1 MHRLFTLFL
10 AGLPLLLMSQETMR
24 VERCTA
30 IDPDSP
36 VYNVYIDDADEKW
49 VSNSQGLFQVHAAD
63 LATKIIMAPDEISVL
78 QLPGGNADIRIPKDA
93 INSALDGA
101 LSETNTISAA
111 YYNEVQDHLWI
122 GTTESGVYLFRTQ
135 PQLREIKEI
144 QRRMPKLRS
153 NKINSIYVDGDED
166 LHFICTDEGV
176 VVGKGGRWGLEER
189 YFSFQAIAHRG
200 KEVWLLAEDLIWI
213 VDGDKQWRSLSID
226 LEEVQGQ
233 IKDIALDK
241 NGKLWIASE
250 YLTVFDIENERYKI
264 FDGADYFTSN
274 DVNTL
279 SADRTGAIWVGTQD
293 KGLYLIEEESAMTV
307 TVLLDNPL
315 SCDPQVN
322 DASLI
327 VKINGGQPPY
337 SYQWGSD
344 ALSGNEVAN
353 LGPGLYQL
361 TVTDSKGI
369 AKSTTGEVPDTRL
382 KLAVSQDQS
391 VGPDGEARGS
401 ASAEVE
407 GGKPR
412 YIYQW
417 DNGEMGPR
425 AERLTA
431 GMHHVTVT
439 DANGCQ
445 AQASIEVGREIGDL
459 MVNLEKTSESN
470 CADDQS
476 NGVAATV
483 SGGLGPYT
491 YNWSDGTVQ
500 GSSASGLAAGTYR
513 VTVTDSQGATAE
525 ASVNFTEVSPM
536 EIEVTAN
543 SQADLDG
550 KNGAAI
556 VRVSGGNGR
565 MTYTWDNGENKAR
578 ATELNAGMHTVTVT
592 DANGCTVEGQ
602 VEITQEIGVLAVRI
616 EKRNES
622 KCAED
627 GLNEIIASASGGVEP
642 YNFKWSDPNLEG
654 LEHKG
659 LSSGTYFVTVT
670 DAEGNTAEQSVLLNE
685 PAPLEVETVVV
696 APASPNGNNGRASVS
711 VKGGTGEYQIGWDN
725 GENKERATKLEIG
738 RHTVTVTDANGC
750 VAYGEVEIEQEVG
763 ELAVRIEKVDESIC
777 ADDGRNEIIASI
789 SGGVEP
795 YSIVWSDPNL
805 EGLEHKG
812 LKAGTYFLTITDG
825 EGSKTEQSVLIRE
838 PSPIQVV
845 TQVNA
850 PASTGNSDGRASL
863 HVEGGTGNYQY
874 TWDNG
879 ETEIEAKSLSPGE
892 HSVTVTDDAGCKAT
906 ATVEIT
912 EDILELALN
921 LNKTDDNNCYGEQN
935 GVIVAEVRGGKGPYT
950 YTWNDASLNGE
961 RISQLAGGNYSLTVT
976 DAVGNEANASVTIAN
991 PVALEAQI
999 VEQRGVTDETTDD
1012 GRAEVEVSGGTAP
1025 YSFAWDDQSTE
1036 QKAENL
1042 TYGNHHVTVTDANGC
1057 TVQLDFE
1064 TEKKILPQLSLS
1076 KLREGEV
1083 VQMQMLQFDADSTNL
1098 NEGAKPILDEVYYFL
1113 KDNPGVVIRVEG
1125 HTNNIPPDEF
1135 CDKLSTARAKSVA
1148 EYIVQQ
1154 GVADQRVYY
1163 RGYGKRQPLY
1173 SNRTA
1178 EGRRKNQRVE
1188 IKILTINEDG

>member
-10 AGLPLLLMSQETMR
+10 AGLPYLLMSQETMR

-36 VYNVYIDDADEKW
+36 VSNVYIDDADEKW

-63 LATKIIMAPDEISVL
+63 LATQIVLAPDEISVL
-78 QLPGGNADIRIPKDA
+78 QLPGGNADVRIPKDA
-93 INSALDGA
+93 INNALDGA
-101 LSETNTISAA
+101 LSETNKISAA

-144 QRRMPKLRS
+144 KRRMPKLRS

-189 YFSFQAIAHRG
+189 YFAFQAIAHRG

-226 LEEVQGQ
+226 LEEVQGE

-250 YLTVFDIENERYKI
+250 YLTVYDIENERYKI

-315 SCDPQVN
+315 SCDPEVN

-337 SYQWGSD
+337 NYQWGSD

-361 TVTDSKGI
+361 TVTDSKGM

-401 ASAEVE
+401 ANAEVE

-412 YIYQW
+412 FIYQW

-431 GMHHVTVT
+431 GLHHVTVT

-445 AQASIEVGREIGDL
+445 AQASIEIGREIGDL
-459 MVNLEKTSESN
+459 MVNLEKTSESQ
-470 CADDQS
+470 CAGDQA
-476 NGVAATV
+476 NAVAATV

-491 YNWSDGTVQ
+491 YNWSDGSVQ
-500 GSSASGLAAGTYR
+500 GNAASGLAAGTYR

-556 VRVSGGNGR
+556 VRVTGGNGR
-565 MTYTWDNGENKAR
+565 MTYAWDNGENKAR
-578 ATELNAGMHTVTVT
+578 ASELDAGMHAVTVT
-592 DANGCTVEGQ
+592 DANGCTAEGQ

-627 GLNEIIASASGGVEP
+627 GLNEIVASASGGVEP
-642 YNFKWSDPNLEG
+642 YNFTWSDPNLQG

-659 LSSGTYFVTVT
+659 LAGGTYFITVT
-670 DAEGNTAEQSVLLNE
+670 DAEGNTAEQSVLLRE
-685 PAPLEVETVVV
+685 PAPLE
-696 APASPNGNNGRASVS
+696 
-711 VKGGTGEYQIGWDN
+711 
-725 GENKERATKLEIG
+725 
-738 RHTVTVTDANGC
+738 
-750 VAYGEVEIEQEVG
+750 IE
-763 ELAVRIEKVDESIC
+763 AR
-777 ADDGRNEIIASI
+777 
-789 SGGVEP
+789 
-795 YSIVWSDPNL
+795 
-805 EGLEHKG
+805 
-812 LKAGTYFLTITDG
+812 
-825 EGSKTEQSVLIRE
+825 
-838 PSPIQVV
+838 
-845 TQVNA
+845 VNA
-850 PASTGNSDGRASL
+850 AASTGNSDGRAS
-863 HVEGGTGNYQY
+863 VIAKGGTGNYQY
-874 TWDNG
+874 QWDNA
-879 ETEIEAKSLSPGE
+879 ESRNEATALSPGQ
-892 HSVTVTDDAGCKAT
+892 HTVTVTDEAGCSET

-912 EDILELALN
+912 ENILALAVN
-921 LNKTDDNNCYGEQN
+921 LDKVSDNNCFGENN
-935 GVIVAEVRGGKGPYT
+935 GEITASVQGGKGPFT
-950 YTWNDASLNGE
+950 YSWNDATLSGD
-961 RISQLAGGNYSLTVT
+961 RISQLAGGTYSLTVT
-976 DAVGNEANASVTIAN
+976 DAVGNEANASVTIAD

-1012 GRAEVEVSGGTAP
+1012 GRAEVAVNGGTAP
-1025 YSFAWDDQSTE
+1025 YTFAWDNQSTE
-1036 QKAENL
+1036 QKVENL

-1057 TVQLDFE
+1057 TVQLDLR
-1064 TEKKILPQLSLS
+1064 TDKKILPQLSLA